1 MIKKLIKKV
10 KNFWYSP
17 EGTITVAIA
26 VIISTLTAIAVII
39 ATLTAMLI
47 GPVTVLF
54 TCIGAIVIVTIGGLI
69 YILQTA
75 QENEED

>member
-26 VIISTLTAIAVII
+26 AIIS
-39 ATLTAMLI
+39 TLTAMLI
-47 GPVTVLF
+47 GPVTVF
-54 TCIGAIVIVTIGGLI
+54 TYIGAIVIVTIVGMI
-69 YILQTA
+69 FILQIA
-75 QENEED
+75 QEHEEDYEK

>member
-26 VIISTLTAIAVII
+26 AIISTLTA
-39 ATLTAMLI
+39 MLVR
-47 GPVTVLF
+47 PVTVF
-54 TCIGAIVIVTIGGLI
+54 TYIGAIVIVTIGGMI
-69 YILQTA
+69 FILQIA

>member
-26 VIISTLTAIAVII
+26 AIIS
-39 ATLTAMLI
+39 TLTAMLI
-47 GPVTVLF
+47 GPVTVF
-54 TCIGAIVIVTIGGLI
+54 TYIGAIIVITLIGAI
-69 YILQTA
+69 YIIQTT
-75 QENEED
+75 QEEENE

>member
-10 KNFWYSP
+10 KDFWYST
-17 EGTITVAIA
+17 EGTMTIAIA
-26 VIISTLTAIAVII
+26 AIMAILTAILV
-39 ATLTAMLI
+39 
-47 GPVTVLF
+47 GPVTVF
-54 TCIGAIVIVTIGGLI
+54 TYIGAVVIVTIVGMI